1 MTPSEPGGMQN
12 TRQVSTT
19 TSRRNLSTK
28 TGNLPFI
35 SDCPFKAKC
44 SRFLFL
50 FTIFALHTK
59 N

>member
-1 MTPSEPGGMQN
+1 MTTSEPGGMQN

-28 TGNLPFI
+28 TGNYLR
-35 SDCPFKAKC
+35 CPIAKC

-50 FTIFALHTK
+50 FTISALHTK